1 MEDEKRNDNIGF
13 AGIEKRISEQLKG
26 DDCTSQND
34 YEDKQLEKTNKHEEH
49 KSEEHREY
57 EQENRQQE
65 NNIDQGNDKNTNKH
79 NDDTDIK
86 NVSKLGFGWGNFW
99 IISGFV
105 FGGLAFFVFFIGGV
119 QTSVIP
125 NRGVALIVSILKIAY
140 SYGIWKRKKYGL
152 YLTYV
157 YLTLV
162 SLSGVV
168 SMAVTGGPENIA
180 KDMFAIGLSILWFVY
195 FQNRKDW
202 FNDDKKEKQKTK
214 KEKSQGQDSV
224 TDDFKVVALVILKLF
239 IIIGVTVSLIFQ
251 GKSELSTPSNKTQS
265 PTYPPPPPPIESETQ
280 NKNIG
285 CIEGNCVNGYGTYSY
300 SNGDKY
306 VGEWKDRK
314 HHGQGTYTLPDGTK
328 YEGQWKDDKV
338 NGQGTLTLSNGD
350 KYVGQWKD
358 DKRHGKGTY
367 TFSDGRVLSGI
378 WSDGEL
384 IKTPTPSP
392 VETTAQRKGIGCITG
407 TCFYGY
413 GTFSYSNGD
422 KYVGQWKDY
431 KHHGKGIY
439 TFSDGSVL
447 SGIWSNGKLVTEIKT
462 PTTKPVESI
471 PPITDNIKKDEHNY
485 RFKDNGN
492 GTLTDSKTGLIWTK
506 NAKLIGRKDWKEALN
521 YITSMNEGKGAF
533 GYTDWRLPDR
543 DELESLVKGINVPYV
558 WLNSQ
563 GFTNVQSGYY
573 WSSTACAYVTDSAW
587 LLSMD
592 DGNVFAGDKSNGH
605 YYVWPVRAAQ

>member
-1 MEDEKRNDNIGF
+1 M
-13 AGIEKRISEQLKG
+13 
-26 DDCTSQND
+26 TT
-34 YEDKQLEKTNKHEEH
+34 LEWSAT
-49 KSEEHREY
+49 
-57 EQENRQQE
+57 
-65 NNIDQGNDKNTNKH
+65 
-79 NDDTDIK
+79 
-86 NVSKLGFGWGNFW
+86 
-99 IISGFV
+99 
-105 FGGLAFFVFFIGGV
+105 
-119 QTSVIP
+119 
-125 NRGVALIVSILKIAY
+125 
-140 SYGIWKRKKYGL
+140 
-152 YLTYV
+152 
-157 YLTLV
+157 
-162 SLSGVV
+162 
-168 SMAVTGGPENIA
+168 
-180 KDMFAIGLSILWFVY
+180 
-195 FQNRKDW
+195 
-202 FNDDKKEKQKTK
+202 KEKQKTK

-384 IKTPTPSP
+384 IKTPT
-392 VETTAQRKGIGCITG
+392 
-407 TCFYGY
+407 
-413 GTFSYSNGD
+413 
-422 KYVGQWKDY
+422 
-431 KHHGKGIY
+431 
-439 TFSDGSVL
+439 
-447 SGIWSNGKLVTEIKT
+447 
-462 PTTKPVESI
+462 TKPVESI

-521 YITSMNEGKGAF
+521 YIVSMNEGKGTF

-543 DELESLVKGINVPYV
+543 EELESLVKGINVPYV